1 MQEIVQHIKNIC
13 DQIAEEIES
22 DIIEACSK

>member
-1 MQEIVQHIKNIC
+1 MQEIVEHIKSIC